1 MGQISVKIP
10 GQFSV
15 TINRLTHTTDRIAE
29 VAADA
34 GFADSAHFHREFR
47 KSYGTSPSLYRQ
59 SSNTF

>member
-1 MGQISVKIP
+1 M
-10 GQFSV
+10 